1 MRGLLT
7 AAFILGV
14 SVALGAQQPTF
25 RSGTQTVPL
34 YITVTDSAGRLVPN
48 LTKEDFTILDNGVPQ
63 EISVFDNTVRPITS
77 VVMLDTSGSMTLN
90 LDLMK
95 AAAEQF
101 VLRLLPE
108 DKAIVG
114 AFNNK
119 VEFANTGFTN
129 DRDDLTSAIRELD
142 YGNATRLWDAID
154 LSLEQL
160 QGIDGRRVVVV
171 FTDGDDQGSSSSQ
184 GKVIDRSRADE
195 VMIYAIGLE
204 SVYMGA
210 PGRMVRTR
218 PAGGLRRIADETGGG
233 YFELKK
239 TEDLGP
245 AFTRVAQEL
254 HSQYLLAFTPKNL
267 DGKVHKLEVRP
278 KDTANKAR
286 ARRSYVATAVGQPAS
301 GSK

>member
-233 YFELKK
+233 YFELTKSA
-239 TEDLGP
+239 DLAP

-254 HSQYLLAFTPKNL
+254 HSQYVIGFAPAQL
-267 DGKVHKLEVRP
+267 DGRMHKLAVRLKQP
-278 KDTANKAR
+278 GLTAR
-286 ARRSYVATAVGQPAS
+286 ARRSYQAAPDMFS
-301 GSK
+301 ISEK